1 MVRPIKLNELLRAIY
16 VHGPINRQQVLN
28 EVGRDGALDLKPYV
42 AKAPGTGFLE
52 DFPAVIGV
60 ALVVVATSKPDPG
73 LGGPLKLA
81 PVVEA
86 VSLVPAQ
93 GRVDDRTAVV
103 PQLFYLLPRHLHRIL
118 RIGIPLPSAVWPL
131 TASLELIQ
139 QLAVDTVFLFS
150 HNMRV
155 DMDFFS

>member
-16 VHGPINRQQVLN
+16 VHGPINRQQMLD
-28 EVGRDGALDLKPYV
+28 EVGRNGALHLKPYV
-42 AKAPGTGFLE
+42 AEASGIGFLE
-52 DFPAVIGV
+52 DFPAVVGV

-93 GRVDDRTAVV
+93 SGVDDRATVV
-103 PQLFYLLPRHLHRIL
+103 PQLFYLLLRHLHRIL
-118 RIGIPLPSAVWPL
+118 RICIPLPSAVWPL
-131 TASLELIQ
+131 TTSLELIQ
-139 QLAVDTVFLFS
+139 QLAVDTVFLL
-150 HNMRV
+150 
-155 DMDFFS
+155 